1 MLGKEPCFMELKE
14 AILTRRSIRGYL
26 PDPVPQEVLRDVLKL
41 ATRAVS
47 GQNVQPWEFVV
58 LTGDALK
65 AVAAENIVDLE
76 NDRDPDYPD
85 PPLAEEGLD
94 RARFIGRQLFTSMN
108 IERGDKERRNWWLQR
123 GFRFFDAPAVILL
136 TIDKKWASDYR
147 FDIGC
152 VAQSICLAAMEYGLG
167 TCVESQAVTYQRGV
181 RELMGIP
188 DSKEF
193 VYGIAIGYP
202 DPEFPANAVITPREE
217 VDNVTHWYGF

>member
-1 MLGKEPCFMELKE
+1 MELKE

-85 PPLAEEGLD
+85 PPLTNEGLD
-94 RARFIGRQLFTSMN
+94 RARVIGRQLFTSMS

-136 TIDKKWASDYR
+136 TIDKSWASDYR
-147 FDIGC
+147 FDMGC
-152 VAQSICLAAMEYGLG
+152 VAQNICLAAMEYGLG

-188 DSKEF
+188 ESKEF

-202 DPEFPANAVITPREE
+202 DPEFPANAVITPRED
-217 VDNVTHWYGF
+217 VDDVTHWYGF